1 MRACT
6 QRLRTPGGS
15 GFDTCLQRTGRRGSH
30 LGCPPGERGT
40 PPASCLRKRGGVIRG
55 GLAGR
60 GFILPP
66 PPPTAA
72 GPAAGR
78 GRWPPEGDEL
88 LAASENWKKK
98 IKIPKYI
105 PEKRIFLLKSL
116 RGDCRSGYRLYRDR
130 RRVWDGCDALAKP
143 DPGGAWRDAGF
154 TGAAHPNPTV
164 LPVLPLS
171 RGQVLLF
178 F

>member
-1 MRACT
+1 MTPACSAPAGGV
-6 QRLRTPGGS
+6 RTSAARPAS
-15 GFDTCLQRTGRRGSH
+15 
-30 LGCPPGERGT
+30 GERR
-40 PPASCLRKRGGVIRG
+40 PLRVFESAG
-55 GLAGR
+55 GLFGE
-60 GFILPP
+60 GWQEEVLFFSP

-78 GRWPPEGDEL
+78 GRWLPEGDEL